1 MGIRD
6 INSIMKYL
14 IFLIFF
20 LFTNILFANELVV
33 DCKKGKWKGSW
44 LSTSN
49 NKVQADGENTADFAR
64 TTYYIETPIVVGDSS
79 VIVVYDGKPNIGV
92 VAHYFDKNNF
102 TPPKP
107 SGYVVV
113 TWKETDIFTVD
124 TIQIP
129 TGMVVTSYT
138 KQLPD
143 FDSGDPFNNFMLSTQ
158 SLSKKCK
165 VKVNN

>member
-1 MGIRD
+1 
-6 INSIMKYL
+6 MKHIF

-20 LFTNILFANELVV
+20 LFTNILFAGELVV

-44 LSTSN
+44 LTTPN
-49 NKVQADGENTADFAR
+49 NKVKADGDNSGEFER
-64 TTYYIETPIVVGDSS
+64 TTYYIETPIVVGSS
-79 VIVVYDGKPNIGV
+79 PVIVVYDGKPNAGA

-107 SGYVVV
+107 SSYVVV
-113 TWKETDIFTVD
+113 IWKSTDIFNVD

-143 FDSGDPFNNFMLSTQ
+143 LDSGDPFNNFMLSSQ
-158 SLSKKCK
+158 SLSKKCN
-165 VKVNN
+165 VNANN